1 MTCFSLDIFLK
12 DATITRMTRFI
23 NIFLYVSFLLLA
35 IGFAGHYISTGDLS
49 SRRFA
54 QPPEKPI
61 PLAEFN
67 HRSRIYD
74 IAFSP
79 ADVSLVA
86 STNVNNSIKLWNLK
100 KLSEPQAVLNGHTDV
115 VKSIVFSPS
124 GELLASAGLDGE
136 VILWDIASAAKIS
149 SFKATCLAIA
159 ISPNGHVLA
168 TAGHHL
174 QLWDIRNPK
183 KITKMSTLPHDES
196 TTDHT
201 WIWTVDFSPDGKW
214 LAYGDEAGNLKVWDV
229 ERQQFTHSEKIFSD
243 KIFSVQ
249 FSTDMRYFIAASFY
263 DHALWRL
270 PAWELHGKVLGEAL
284 NLDVAF
290 SPHGNIYATS
300 DLGGLIL
307 RSIVSGERITSISLG
322 DSKKATWSVAF
333 SSDGNILAGGGRDET
348 LRLWDVSAQ
357 QLARM
362 DTTQQDMVRLI
373 YFLSRE
379 SAPQRG
385 IPDKLD
391 RLIKQAQHFY
401 AAQMDNNGFGA
412 KTFTFETDAQ
422 GKAKV
427 FLVIAEHPDAYY
439 DEDTTIKIR
448 SEIFDK
454 FNPSKNVLLVA
465 VDIQS
470 GIFHKKQKGN
480 IRTIGQGNTT
490 TSVYSENLKRA
501 LHGGRAF
508 VSAAPKD
515 LHWDTIAHELGHAFG
530 LAHDFRGSNPRI
542 MSYASGRS
550 KLSKCATEWLD
561 KSRFFNL
568 NRPFFDQ
575 PATLEMPSLP
585 DVSGSTSFL
594 FDIED
599 EDGVHQV
606 QLIVPTTPDDPVT
619 KEGFKLHSCQRLNGR
634 QKATVAFELERT
646 FPKKITLQMIDI
658 HGNIVWRTFDIS
670 KNSTK

>member
-1 MTCFSLDIFLK
+1 MTK
-12 DATITRMTRFI
+12 FI

-49 SRRFA
+49 LRRFA
-54 QPPEKPI
+54 QLPEKPI
-61 PLAEFN
+61 LLVEFN
-67 HRSRIYD
+67 HSSHIYD

-79 ADVSLVA
+79 VDVPLVA

-115 VKSIVFSPS
+115 VKSIAFSPN
-124 GELLASAGLDGE
+124 GEMLASAGLDGE
-136 VILWDIASAAKIS
+136 VILWDVASAAKIS
-149 SFKATCLAIA
+149 SFKAPCLAIA
-159 ISPNGHVLA
+159 ISPDRHVLA

-174 QLWDIRNPK
+174 QLWDIRNPQ

-196 TTDHT
+196 TTGHT

-214 LAYGDEAGNLKVWDV
+214 LAYGDESGNLKVWDV
-229 ERQQFTHSEKIFSD
+229 ERQQFIHSEKIFSD
-243 KIFSVQ
+243 KIFSVR
-249 FSTDMRYFIAASFY
+249 FSPDMRYFIATSFY

-284 NLDVAF
+284 NLDVAV
-290 SPHGNIYATS
+290 SSHGDIYATS
-300 DLGGLIL
+300 DLGGVVL
-307 RSIVSGERITSISLG
+307 RSMANGERITSFSFG
-322 DSKKATWSVAF
+322 DSRKATWSVAF
-333 SSDGNILAGGGRDET
+333 SSDGNILASGGRDET

-362 DTTQQDMVRLI
+362 DTTQHDTVRLI
-373 YFLSRE
+373 YFLSKE
-379 SAPQRG
+379 SPVQQG
-385 IPDKLD
+385 ISDKLD
-391 RLIKQAQHFY
+391 RLIRQAQHFY
-401 AAQMDNNGFGA
+401 AAQMDNNGLGS

-470 GIFHKKQKGN
+470 GIFQKKKKGN
-480 IRTIGQGNTT
+480 TKTVGQGNTT
-490 TSVYSENLKRA
+490 TSAYGKHLRRA

-515 LHWDTIAHELGHAFG
+515 LRWDTIAHELGHAFG
-530 LAHDFRGSNPRI
+530 LEHDFRGSNPRI
-542 MSYASGRS
+542 MSYARERS
-550 KLSKCATEWLD
+550 ELSKCAAEWLD
-561 KSRFFNL
+561 KSRFFNS
-568 NRPFFDQ
+568 NCPFFDQ
-575 PATLEMPSLP
+575 PATLEMHSLL
-585 DVSGSTSFL
+585 DVSGSTSLL

-599 EDGVHQV
+599 EDGVHQA

-634 QKATVAFELERT
+634 QKATVAFELGGT
-646 FPKKITLQMIDI
+646 LPKKIALQMIDM

-670 KNSTK
+670 KNSTE